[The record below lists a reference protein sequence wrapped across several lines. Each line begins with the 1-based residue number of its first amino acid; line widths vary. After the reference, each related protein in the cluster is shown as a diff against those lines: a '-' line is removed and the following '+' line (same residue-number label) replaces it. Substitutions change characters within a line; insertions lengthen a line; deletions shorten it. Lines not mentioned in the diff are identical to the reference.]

1 MAKMA
6 TRQAYGKAL
15 AELIVKNK
23 NVVVLDADLTKS
35 TMTNEAKA
43 ACPERHFNMG
53 IAEGN
58 MMAVGAGLAASGKIV
73 YASSFAMFASG
84 RAFEQIR
91 NSICYPRLNVKI
103 CATHAGIS
111 VGEDGASHQAI
122 EDMAIMRAIP
132 NMKVFQP
139 CDSIET
145 KAIINA
151 IAEIPGPCY
160 VRMGRAAVED
170 VHDENYQF
178 VMGKGEVLRKG
189 KEIALL
195 ATGLEVQESLKAAE
209 LLKEDG
215 YDVTVA
221 NFSSIKPID
230 EELIVS
236 LAKSHKYLISV
247 EEHNV
252 IGGLGSAVAEVLVK
266 KYPHAL
272 QMIGM
277 QDVFGE
283 SGKSSDVLEKYGLT
297 AGKIAEQVRKIVK

>member
-1 MAKMA
+1 
-6 TRQAYGKAL
+6 
-15 AELIVKNK
+15 
-23 NVVVLDADLTKS
+23 
-35 TMTNEAKA
+35 
-43 ACPERHFNMG
+43 
-53 IAEGN
+53 
-58 MMAVGAGLAASGKIV
+58 
-73 YASSFAMFASG
+73 MFASG

-122 EDMAIMRAIP
+122 EDIAIMRAIP

-139 CDSIET
+139 SDSIET

-151 IAEIPGPCY
+151 IAGIPGPCY

-170 VHDENYQF
+170 VHDESYQF
-178 VMGKGEVLRKG
+178 VLGKAEVLRQG
-189 KEIALL
+189 KKVALL

-215 YDVTVA
+215 LDVTVA
-221 NFSSIKPID
+221 NFASIKPID
-230 EELIVS
+230 EDMIVE
-236 LAKSHKYLISV
+236 LAKTHEVLVSV

-252 IGGLGSAVAEVLVK
+252 IGGLGSAIAEVLVK
-266 KYPHAL
+266 KYPHQLA
-272 QMIGM
+272 MIGM

-297 AGKIAEQVRKIVK
+297 AGKIAEQVRAILK